1 VPYVVDDFTLVCRDI
16 KQIMD
21 DKKALMEVYDM
32 TGLGEIAY
40 ILSIHVIRD
49 REAGRI
55 TLSQQKYI
63 EEILKRLGMSHA

>member
-1 VPYVVDDFTLVCRDI
+1 
-16 KQIMD
+16 MD